1 VTVRAV
7 ILAGGRGTRLAPYTT
22 IFPKP
27 LMPIGDVPIVE
38 IVIRQLRH
46 FGFRRVTMAV
56 GHLSELIRAYL
67 ENRRD
72 HLRGIEIDY
81 SYEASPSGTAGALAH
96 IADLCGT
103 FLVMNGDILT
113 DLDYSRLLEC
123 HREKGAALT
132 IASFRKKVK
141 IDLCV
146 IDTSEAGY
154 VVSYKEKPE
163 LLYGVSMGIYVYEAR
178 VLGFLSCDNYLD
190 FPELVERL
198 LARGELVGTYN
209 WSGYWLDIGRPEDY
223 QTAIAEFSQRSG
235 DFHID

>member
-1 VTVRAV
+1 MRAV

-67 ENRRD
+67 GNRRAY
-72 HLRGIEIDY
+72 LQGIEIDF
-81 SYEASPSGTAGALAH
+81 SYEASPSGTAGALAR
-96 IADLCGT
+96 IPDLDST

-113 DLDYSRLLEC
+113 DLDYGKLVRC
-123 HREKGAALT
+123 HRGTGAALT
-132 IASFRKKVK
+132 IATFRKRVK
-141 IDLCV
+141 IDLGV
-146 IDTSEAGY
+146 VETSEAGY

-163 LLYGVSMGIYVYEAR
+163 LLYGVSMGIYVYEPR
-178 VLGFLSCDNYLD
+178 VLSCISCDEYLD
-190 FPELVERL
+190 FPDLVERL
-198 LARGELVGTYN
+198 LARGERVGAYN

-223 QTAIAEFSQRSG
+223 QAAIEQFSQRSG
-235 DFHID
+235 EFHID